1 MIEVGEIMMEKENIS
16 NDKMKEFLDNIN
28 FIPESDIAN
37 LNFYEACLYLE
48 KLNVL
53 DNYTKEENHE

>member
-1 MIEVGEIMMEKENIS
+1 MMEKENIS